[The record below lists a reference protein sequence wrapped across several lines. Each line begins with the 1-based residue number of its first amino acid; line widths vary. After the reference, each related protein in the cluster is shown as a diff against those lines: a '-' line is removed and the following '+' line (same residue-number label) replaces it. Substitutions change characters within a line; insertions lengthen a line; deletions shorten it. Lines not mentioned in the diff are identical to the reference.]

1 MSSKKSI
8 TAKGAG
14 KPVKPEK
21 LPRVYKEEELA
32 NMIEL
37 IESGIWRTTNLSNAL
52 GINMETVDKWKLRPE
67 VIQARRK
74 SVKKWADKRVDADKV
89 LKELGMEIDS
99 AEVPLL
105 NVTINQWSDEQLTKF
120 IESEATRRIAGR
132 SVDGDETQGAIEPVE
147 VLEVSQ

>member
-1 MSSKKSI
+1 MSKSI

-14 KPVKPEK
+14 KSEGSDSLSRVTLKREYK
-21 LPRVYKEEELA
+21 LML
-32 NMIEL
+32 EL
-37 IESGIWRTTNLSNAL
+37 IDKGIWRTTNLANAL
-52 GINMETVDKWKLRPE
+52 HVSMDSVTAWKKTPE
-67 VIQARRK
+67 AEDAHRK
-74 SVKKWADKRVDADKV
+74 AVLKFADRRVDV
-89 LKELGMEIDS
+89 ENILKELGMEIDS

-147 VLEVSQ
+147 VLEVS

>member
-147 VLEVSQ
+147 VLEVS